1 MKRASEVAELLDLK
15 AHPDGGY
22 YSETFRDSSIILS
35 KSLLPNRLTRNINI
49 SWENPECIES
59 SINHV
64 ISFAYI
70 HRIPCAESFHFYMGD
85 PFTVFELRDDG
96 KIVLTVL
103 GTDLDAGHRPQYT
116 VPPNVWFGLFP
127 TRDVESYSF
136 DGTSLIKAPRRD
148 AEHHYSLV
156 GVICAPAFQFEDN
169 VLATRAELL
178 ALAPHAEPFIQYLT
192 RPN

>member
-35 KSLLPNRLTRNINI
+35 KSLLPNRYKVDRAV
-49 SWENPECIES
+49 S
-59 SINHV
+59 SAIYFLLPSG
-64 ISFAYI
+64 SFAYI

-85 PFTVFELRDDG
+85 PFTVLELRDDG

-127 TRDVESYSF
+127 TMDVESYSS
-136 DGTSLIKAPRRD
+136 DGSSLIKAPRRD
-148 AEHHYSLV
+148 ADHHYSLV